1 MFMLKLVPLSR
12 RPESRQTTDR
22 PHRFVH
28 ERSGQDPRGSAHQ
41 PFRDCRNADVGCCDN
56 DFGWDVTLA
65 MTNNSWKKKARRQQI
80 ANGVSYTRARRE
92 VDREYDA
99 QSRVNADTL
108 LSALGIENPDSLDVE
123 ALWEPRRR
131 PAGATR
137 QMLLGT
143 PLGLT
148 PEGNPVWLDLKD
160 APLGGHGPHGVMI
173 GMTGS
178 GKSTALQ
185 TMVLGLCALHSPEVL
200 QVIPVSGYK
209 ESALDAFA
217 NYPHVTIQPAGEAG
231 SEPEAGAIAQTL
243 DRLIEQRSQALTD
256 AGMEL
261 TGRRFR
267 DAHAY
272 HKARDAGA
280 ELAPMPYTVIM
291 VDELPQDEPTAAAV
305 FHVLRHGRELGVRVL
320 VSAQDLQRGYMWR
333 ILENS
338 TYRIVFKTI
347 TGQASRYLLGAD
359 AAYFLT
365 GPGHGFLATSSSN
378 DPVAFRMF
386 PPLPDSVIESVG
398 RQLTVAATTAD

>member
-92 VDREYDA
+92 VDGVHHA
-99 QSRVNADTL
+99 QGRANAGTL

-131 PAGATR
+131 PTGATR
-137 QMLLGT
+137 QMLLRT

-148 PEGNPVWLDLKD
+148 PEGKRVWLDLKD
-160 APLGGHGPHGVMI
+160 TPHGGHGPHGVMI

-185 TMVLGLCALHSPEVL
+185 SMVLGLCALHSPEIL

-217 NYPHVTIQPAGEAG
+217 NYPHIAARPAGEPGPGDTAR
-231 SEPEAGAIAQTL
+231 TL
-243 DRLIEQRSQALTD
+243 GRLIEQRSQALTD

-261 TGRRFR
+261 TGRKFR
-267 DAHAY
+267 DVHAY

-280 ELAPMPYTVIM
+280 DLPPLPYTVVM
-291 VDELPQDEPTAAAV
+291 VDELPQDEPTTAAM
-305 FHVLRHGRELGVRVL
+305 FHVLRQGRPLGVHVL
-320 VSAQDLQRGYMWR
+320 VSAQHLQQGHAWR

-347 TGQASRYLLGAD
+347 TGQSSRLLLDTD
-359 AAYFLT
+359 AAYFQ
-365 GPGHGFLATSSSN
+365 PGLPGQGFFATSAGGA
-378 DPVAFRMF
+378 PPMAFRMF
-386 PPLPDSVIESVG
+386 PPASDSVIESVG
-398 RQLTVAATTAD
+398 RQLTEAATTAK

>member
-1 MFMLKLVPLSR
+1 
-12 RPESRQTTDR
+12 
-22 PHRFVH
+22 
-28 ERSGQDPRGSAHQ
+28 
-41 PFRDCRNADVGCCDN
+41 
-56 DFGWDVTLA
+56 

-131 PAGATR
+131 PAGATG
-137 QMLLGT
+137 QMLLRT
-143 PLGLT
+143 PVGLT
-148 PEGNPVWLDLKD
+148 PEGNPIWLDLKD

-217 NYPHVTIQPAGEAG
+217 NYPHVTIQPEREAG
-231 SEPEAGAIAQTL
+231 NEPEAGDIAQTL

-256 AGMEL
+256 AGIEL
-261 TGRRFR
+261 TGRTFR
-267 DAHAY
+267 DVHAY
-272 HKARDAGA
+272 HKARDARRR
-280 ELAPMPYTVIM
+280 
-291 VDELPQDEPTAAAV
+291 AAADA
-305 FHVLRHGRELGVRVL
+305 LYGDHGRRATPGRANGHGRVPRATPRTRAGRARLGLRAGSPAGQHVANSRKLHLQNRLQNDHKPGFAVPPWCRRSILLDRSGPRVP
-320 VSAQDLQRGYMWR
+320 
-333 ILENS
+333 
-338 TYRIVFKTI
+338 
-347 TGQASRYLLGAD
+347 RYL
-359 AAYFLT
+359 F
-365 GPGHGFLATSSSN
+365 
-378 DPVAFRMF
+378 
-386 PPLPDSVIESVG
+386 
-398 RQLTVAATTAD
+398 QQ

>member
-1 MFMLKLVPLSR
+1 M
-12 RPESRQTTDR
+12 
-22 PHRFVH
+22 
-28 ERSGQDPRGSAHQ
+28 
-41 PFRDCRNADVGCCDN
+41 GCCDN

-131 PAGATR
+131 PASAPR
-137 QMLLGT
+137 QMLLRT

-148 PEGNPVWLDLKD
+148 AAGNPVWLDLKD
-160 APLGGHGPHGVMI
+160 APLGGHGPHGVMV

-200 QVIPVSGYK
+200 QVISVSGYK

-217 NYPHVTIQPAGEAG
+217 NYPHVTFQPAGEAG
-231 SEPEAGAIAQTL
+231 SEPEEGEIAQTL

-267 DAHAY
+267 DVHAY

-280 ELAPMPYTVIM
+280 ALPPMPYTVIM

-305 FHVLRHGRELGVRVL
+305 FHVLRAKGRALGVRVL
-320 VSAQDLQRGYMWR
+320 FSAQDLQRGNAWR
-333 ILENS
+333 TLENA
-338 TYRIVFKTI
+338 TYRIVFKTS
-347 TGQASRYLLGAD
+347 TGQSSRTVLGTD
-359 AAYFLT
+359 AAYFLPAT
-365 GPGHGFLATSSSN
+365 SGLGFFATSSGSA

-386 PPLPDSVIESVG
+386 PPLSDSVIESVG
-398 RQLTVAATTAD
+398 RQLTAAATATG